1 MNTHGGDYDPWD
13 APARGPSAVSHA
25 FRERYSEQTVR
36 RRSPWQTGDAWLS
49 PRQVAQRFG
58 VGTSAIYG
66 AVKRG
71 ELPAIRLG
79 RHIRIPL

>member
-1 MNTHGGDYDPWD
+1 MTTLPPDDELPVARIQTAILGADGSS
-13 APARGPSAVSHA
+13 PAAA
-25 FRERYSEQTVR
+25 KR
-36 RRSPWQTGDAWLS
+36 RRTDNAWLS
-49 PRQVAQRFG
+49 PRQVARRFG

-79 RHIRIPL
+79 RHIRISHS